1 MDRGDEW
8 WFVDTGY
15 LSSQITRYP
24 EPKINDYDSTY
35 FRIIKGIHIQ
45 IVFHVATPDRW
56 NILINKALTQNL
68 KER

>member
-24 EPKINDYDSTY
+24 EPIINDYDSTY
-35 FRIIKGIHIQ
+35 YI
-45 IVFHVATPDRW
+45 VATQGVD
-56 NILINKALTQNL
+56 
-68 KER
+68 